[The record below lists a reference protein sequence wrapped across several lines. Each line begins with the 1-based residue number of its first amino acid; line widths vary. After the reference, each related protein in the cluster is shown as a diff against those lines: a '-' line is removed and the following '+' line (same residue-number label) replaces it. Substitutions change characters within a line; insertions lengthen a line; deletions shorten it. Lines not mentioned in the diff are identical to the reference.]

1 MIARKFHPFVFAF
14 FMAFL
19 MSGLVSFVVTMLNI
33 GFVANL
39 LSIWLRAWG
48 PAFIVAFPSVI
59 VVVPIVR
66 KLTEVVLEDGPA
78 DS

>member
-1 MIARKFHPFVFAF
+1 
-14 FMAFL
+14 MAFL

-48 PAFIVAFPSVI
+48 PAFMVAFPSVI
-59 VVVPIVR
+59 LVLPIVG
-66 KLTEVVLEDGPA
+66 KLTDLVLNDGHD